1 MTPVPD
7 PENPASQVT
16 VLVADD
22 DHGVRTLVRMLLQRA
37 GYAVVQAASGREAYE
52 TMRERGH
59 EVDVVLL
66 DVMMPEMDGHEALPA
81 MRSIDPGM
89 PVVFFSGFDQTEVAE
104 HLADAD
110 AYTSFIPKPFEKEE
124 LLGEIDRALRSRG

>member
-1 MTPVPD
+1 MSPMQSPMD
-7 PENPASQVT
+7 APSGAT

-22 DHGVRTLVRMLLQRA
+22 DAGVRALVRILLQRA
-37 GYAVVQAASGREAYE
+37 GYTVVQAASGREACDAI
-52 TMRERGH
+52 RDRGH
-59 EVDVVLL
+59 ELDAVLL

-81 MRSIDPGM
+81 MRSIEPGM

-104 HLADAD
+104 HLTGTG

-124 LLGEIDRALRSRG
+124 LIEAVELAVRSRR

>member
-1 MTPVPD
+1 MMAVPD
-7 PENPASQVT
+7 LEDTATQAT

-37 GYAVVQAASGREAYE
+37 GYTVVQAASGREAYE
-52 TMRERGH
+52 TMRDRGH

-81 MRSIDPGM
+81 MRGIDPEV

-104 HLADAD
+104 HLTGTG

-124 LLGEIDRALRSRG
+124 LIGEIARALRSRR

>member
-1 MTPVPD
+1 MMAVPELED
-7 PENPASQVT
+7 PTTRAT

-52 TMRERGH
+52 AVRERGH

-81 MRSIDPGM
+81 MRSVDPDM

-104 HLADAD
+104 HLTGVG
-110 AYTSFIPKPFEKEE
+110 AYTSFIPKPFEKDELLEE
-124 LLGEIDRALRSRG
+124 LDRALRSRH